1 LYHGRLYAAAFAT
14 LFVVKLYLC
23 YDSENLKISKLET
36 RRHSIMRDLLDKPAE
51 KFIVQVRARGQLTIP
66 QLVRQSLSIRE
77 GDALTLVQVGD
88 SILLSPRE
96 LQGPELGDR
105 FTALMQEAGVTLA
118 DLLEEL
124 PEIRRELHEER
135 VKSGAA

>member
-1 LYHGRLYAAAFAT
+1 
-14 LFVVKLYLC
+14 
-23 YDSENLKISKLET
+23 
-36 RRHSIMRDLLDKPAE
+36 MRDLLDKPAE
-51 KFIVQVRARGQLTIP
+51 KYMVQVRARGQLTIP

-77 GDALTLVQVGD
+77 GDALTLVQIGD
-88 SILLSPRE
+88 NILLSPRE

-124 PEIRRELHEER
+124 PEIRRELHEGR